1 MSIIYEALK
10 KTQNSS
16 KNITADITSNAGQE
30 QNPRKAGKI
39 PYLMPALVIVS
50 GLGFIF
56 FIILGKYQEI
66 DKVSVVRKPEIKES
80 VSRALSFD
88 KYKNS
93 PSIPSSSFSSLP
105 FQGVPWEEK
114 NPQRLQPDFVV
125 NGIVIS
131 PDGNIALI
139 NDQII
144 RAGDNIEDAKV
155 ERIEDSRVV
164 LSYHGREIVLK
175 AK

>member
-39 PYLMPALVIVS
+39 PYVVPALAIVI

-66 DKVSVVRKPEIKES
+66 GKVPVVRKPEIKES
-80 VSRALSFD
+80 INRALSFD

-93 PSIPSSSFSSLP
+93 PPIPSSSFSSLP
-105 FQGVPWEEK
+105 SQGAPREEK
-114 NPQRLQPDFVV
+114 NPQRLQPDFIV

-144 RAGDNIEDAKV
+144 RAGDTIEGAKV

-164 LSYHGREIVLK
+164 LSYDDREIVLRSK
-175 AK
+175 